1 MLIMHFSSQNI
12 YLTIANA
19 RLNQKKE
26 KRTIIHFRNVTPSL
40 WDDYMKTID
49 SLIITDKRN
58 QPLGNINTRWLDLR
72 RLMRTMAFD
81 LFPTHTV
88 SNTNYQRLPDDL
100 YIMKTKLA
108 SLSRI
113 LMLHNDHNVLHST
126 SVITD
131 TWSSY
136 LAQIDSIANLYDL
149 KTCIDSLVRYFPL
162 STSSD
167 DIISQLKANRRIL
180 KTFKNTLARRFA
192 LEMINYKQQQIVE
205 FSNSRC

>member
-72 RLMRTMAFD
+72 KLMTTSAFD

-100 YIMKTKLA
+100 YTMKSKLA
-108 SLSRI
+108 SLSQI
-113 LMLHNDHNVLHST
+113 LALHNEYNIVHST
-126 SVITD
+126 SKIID
-131 TWSSY
+131 TWSAY
-136 LAQIDSIANLYDL
+136 LAQIDSIVISYNLKDRSEERRVG
-149 KTCIDSLVRYFPL
+149 KE
-162 STSSD
+162 
-167 DIISQLKANRRIL
+167 IIYQ
-180 KTFKNTLARRFA
+180 
-192 LEMINYKQQQIVE
+192 
-205 FSNSRC
+205 

>member
-1 MLIMHFSSQNI
+1 MSAQTNILPLSHQAFPLHLSNLILIMHFSSQNI
-12 YLTIANA
+12 YSTIANA

-26 KRTIIHFRNVTPSL
+26 KRTIIHFRKVTPLL
-40 WDDYMKTID
+40 WEDYQKKID
-49 SLIITDKRN
+49 SKIITDKRN

-72 RLMRTMAFD
+72 KLMRTSAFD

-136 LAQIDSIANLYDL
+136 LDQIDSIAKLYDL

-162 STSSD
+162 SASSD
-167 DIISQLKANRRIL
+167 
-180 KTFKNTLARRFA
+180 
-192 LEMINYKQQQIVE
+192 
-205 FSNSRC
+205 